1 MYNNPQIKQLIAWA
15 NDKKKVCS
23 KLKNEIDDLIELC
36 LNEIEDGGSVAHEIQ
51 LCMSDIE
58 ELIKENCN

>member
-1 MYNNPQIKQLIAWA
+1 MYNNPQIKQLISWS
-15 NDKKKVCS
+15 NDKKKVCP
-23 KLKNEIDDLIELC
+23 KLKHEINDLVELA
-36 LNEIEDGGSVAHEIQ
+36 LNEIEDGGSVSHEIQ